1 MHAPHFFVDQLHVG
15 LHFMTVYLCTHQT
28 RKSVDKTS
36 LAYNLYQI
44 AECLDGHRSLEEE
57 ISYVMSVQLTF
68 NATHNNQ

>member
-1 MHAPHFFVDQLHVG
+1 
-15 LHFMTVYLCTHQT
+15 MTVYLCTHQT

-57 ISYVMSVQLTF
+57 ISYVMSGDFILKYAGPLFFFLLISFVDSFLL
-68 NATHNNQ
+68 NY